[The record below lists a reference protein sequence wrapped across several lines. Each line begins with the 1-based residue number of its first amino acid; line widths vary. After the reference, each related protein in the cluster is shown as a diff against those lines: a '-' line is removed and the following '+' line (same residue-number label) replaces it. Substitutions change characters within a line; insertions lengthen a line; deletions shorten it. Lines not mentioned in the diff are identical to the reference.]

1 MKQAKVFLSHF
12 LIAIGTISACI
23 GAFSWLGGSGYSTKN
38 QIIVGICILFIGV
51 VYAWFQ
57 MRPSKSIQILINDS
71 FPLQVEFG
79 DLFEKKGVVVIS
91 VNEYFDTIVDNKI
104 IATETIHGK
113 FIDRLFKGRIPELDN
128 KIRKALNNVIAED
141 ASNRVIGKKKRYPL
155 GTCAVIEEGENTYIL
170 TALTKFD
177 ANNHASIPLS
187 EYGAIIQRIILTAA
201 TVANSRP
208 VYIPLLGSG
217 QGGIQKSAQKILS
230 YMISQIEFCP
240 DVSIPKGLHIVVYD
254 SGNKNVNLDNIK
266 RAWLSTVK

>member
-1 MKQAKVFLSHF
+1 M
-12 LIAIGTISACI
+12 
-23 GAFSWLGGSGYSTKN
+23 
-38 QIIVGICILFIGV
+38 
-51 VYAWFQ
+51 
-57 MRPSKSIQILINDS
+57 
-71 FPLQVEFG
+71 
-79 DLFEKKGVVVIS
+79 
-91 VNEYFDTIVDNKI
+91 
-104 IATETIHGK
+104 
-113 FIDRLFKGRIPELDN
+113 
-128 KIRKALNNVIAED
+128 NNVIAEE

-266 RAWLSTVK
+266 SAWLSTVK